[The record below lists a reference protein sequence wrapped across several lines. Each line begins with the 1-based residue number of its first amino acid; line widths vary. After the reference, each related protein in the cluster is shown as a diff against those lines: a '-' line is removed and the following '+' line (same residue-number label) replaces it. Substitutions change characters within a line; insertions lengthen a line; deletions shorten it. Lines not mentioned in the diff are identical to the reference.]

1 MGEDVDLAI
10 RYRNHA
16 EELRIIADEAIWKGT
31 RTSLLSAAQDYDR
44 MADTLEKMKRMAH
57 DPS

>member
-16 EELRIIADEAIWKGT
+16 EELRIIADDAIWSGT
-31 RTSLLSAAQDYDR
+31 RASLLMAAEDYDR
-44 MADTLEKMKRMAH
+44 MAQTLEKMRRMVH